1 MDHHVESKQ
10 QDCLGKISLTDDLWS
25 DPNLIP
31 FMAVTSHWIQGTVVD
46 TPDGPKL
53 TLKLRADLIGFQR
66 VPGRHDGRHLAL
78 ALLRVTDCLKITEKV
93 CNVVFE
99 HTMLHL
105 ILSRLAGSLVIMRVI
120 MIQ

>member
-25 DPNLIP
+25 NPNLIP

-53 TLKLRADLIGFQR
+53 TLKLWADLIGFQQ
-66 VPGRHDGRHLAL
+66 VPGQHG
-78 ALLRVTDCLKITEKV
+78 
-93 CNVVFE
+93 
-99 HTMLHL
+99 
-105 ILSRLAGSLVIMRVI
+105 G
-120 MIQ
+120 